1 MKVMSFLDYYF
12 FFGGEGC
19 VHVVCGDL
27 KDHP

>member
-1 MKVMSFLDYYF
+1 MMSFLDYYF
-12 FFGGEGC
+12 FFGGGEGC

>member
-1 MKVMSFLDYYF
+1 MMSFLDYYF
-12 FFGGEGC
+12 FLGGGEGC